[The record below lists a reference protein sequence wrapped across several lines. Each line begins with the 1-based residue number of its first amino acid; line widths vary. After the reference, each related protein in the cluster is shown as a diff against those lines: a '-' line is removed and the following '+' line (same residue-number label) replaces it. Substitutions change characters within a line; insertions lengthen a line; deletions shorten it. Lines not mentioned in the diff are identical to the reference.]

1 MTVRYSKDPTTLQH
15 PASLLKMMTAL
26 VVRDWVN
33 DAALDDIILV
43 DISDEHPPTT
53 AQLRAGDLIS
63 LRDLIYGMMVP
74 SGNDAALALS
84 RVVGTQILQTEGVQ
98 GNPRTRFLQAMAD
111 KAVEL
116 DLQGAVFETPHGAS
130 DLHSRLSAEQSIKL
144 LAECYKDPTLREIM
158 ATQSREITVT
168 GVNARTY
175 TVHHTI
181 DVDGPVLLPE
191 FVMGKTGTQVAAGAG
206 YCVAIV
212 WSNPAGDLLAT
223 VVMNSSSTEDRFLDL
238 RKLMNLDLAQPI
250 SLTKDQLT
258 DE

>member
-33 DAALDDIILV
+33 DAAMDDIVLV
-43 DISDEHPPTT
+43 DVSDEHPPTT

-63 LRDLIYGMMVP
+63 LRDLIYGMMLP

-84 RVVGTQILQTEGVQ
+84 RVVGTQILQAEGVQ
-98 GNPRTRFLQAMAD
+98 GDPRTRFLQAMAD

-116 DLQGAVFETPHGAS
+116 DLHGAVFETPHGGGA
-130 DLHSRLSAEQSIKL
+130 DRQSRMSAEQSIKL
-144 LAECYKDPTLREIM
+144 LTECYKDLTLREIM
-158 ATQSREITVT
+158 AAQSREITIT

-191 FVMGKTGTQVAAGAG
+191 FVMGKTGSHAPAGAG

-212 WSNPAGDLLAT
+212 WSNPAGGLRAT

-238 RKLMNLDLAQPI
+238 RKLMDLEIAQPLSTI
-250 SLTKDQLT
+250 
-258 DE
+258 